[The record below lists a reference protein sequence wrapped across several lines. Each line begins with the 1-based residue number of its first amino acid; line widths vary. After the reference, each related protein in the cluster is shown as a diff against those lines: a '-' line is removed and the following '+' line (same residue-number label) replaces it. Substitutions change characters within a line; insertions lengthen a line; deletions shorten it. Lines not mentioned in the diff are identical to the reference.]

1 MFKISEMKRIA
12 VFAGSF
18 DPVTIGHES
27 IVKRAIPLFDEIIV
41 AIGVNTRKNS
51 LYSQEQREEWLSL
64 VFSGFPTVKVTSY
77 KGLTIDYC
85 KKAGASYLLRGI
97 RNSIDFEYE
106 MGIAQVNR
114 DIYPDI
120 ETVFLMTLPEHS
132 HINASIVRE
141 IIQSGGDASKYLPA
155 KVTIK

>member
-1 MFKISEMKRIA
+1 MKRIA

-41 AIGVNTRKNS
+41 AIGMNTSKKS
-51 LYSQEQREEWLSL
+51 LYSPEQREGWLRT
-64 VFSGFPTVKVTSY
+64 VFSGYTSVKVAAY
-77 KGLTIDYC
+77 NGLTIDYC

-120 ETVFLMTLPEHS
+120 ETVFLMTLPEHA

-141 IIQSGGDASKYLPA
+141 IIQSGGDASKYLP
-155 KVTIK
+155 KRVVIK

>member
-1 MFKISEMKRIA
+1 MKRVA

-41 AIGVNTRKNS
+41 AIGINTSKKS
-51 LYSQEQREEWLSL
+51 LYTQEQREEWLRTL
-64 VFSGFPTVKVTSY
+64 FAEFPSVKVASY
-77 KGLTIDYC
+77 KGLTIDFC
-85 KKAGASYLLRGI
+85 KSVGAAYLLRGI

-120 ETVFLMTLPEHS
+120 ETVFLMTLPEHA

-141 IIQSGGDASKYLPA
+141 IILSGGDASKYIPRGL
-155 KVTIK
+155 VIK